1 MIQVNPPLTLGLTG
15 GIGSGKSTVA
25 GLLATMGASV
35 IDADAISRQVTAEG
49 GAAIAA
55 LQAKFGPAIL
65 TPDRALDRDAM
76 RQRVFTD
83 QGARK
88 SLEDI
93 VHPLVKQ
100 AMVMQAE
107 LAQTTGARCIVFDI
121 PLLVESG
128 QWRRTLQRVL
138 VVDCT
143 METQITRVLAR
154 DKLTEAGIQ
163 KIIDA
168 QASRATRLKAAD
180 WVLYNDGISK
190 DCLGQQIHE
199 IAAQFGL

>member
-1 MIQVNPPLTLGLTG
+1 MQVNPPLALGLTG

-25 GLLATMGASV
+25 GLLAAMGARV
-35 IDADAISRQVTAEG
+35 IDADAISRQVTAQG

-55 LQAKFGPAIL
+55 LQAKFGPDIL

-83 QGARK
+83 HGARK

-100 AMVMQAE
+100 AMVAQATM
-107 LAQTTGARCIVFDI
+107 AQTAGARCIVFDI

-143 METQITRVLAR
+143 VQTQITRVLAR
-154 DKLTEAGIQ
+154 DKLTEAEIQ

-168 QASRATRLKAAD
+168 QANRATRLKAAD
-180 WVLYNDGISK
+180 WVLFNDGISK

-199 IAAQFGL
+199 IGLQFGL